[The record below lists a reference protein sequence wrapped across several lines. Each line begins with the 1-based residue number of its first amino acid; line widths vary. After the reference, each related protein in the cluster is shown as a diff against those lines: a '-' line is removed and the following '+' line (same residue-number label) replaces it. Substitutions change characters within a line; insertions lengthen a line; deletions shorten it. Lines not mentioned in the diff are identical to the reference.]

1 MPRTTIDID
10 PSVLRELRERSR
22 RAGKS
27 MGRVASE
34 ILARGL
40 SEADAQDG
48 DRPFRWKTWDMGKPL
63 VDLED
68 KEAVW
73 KILDAE

>member
-1 MPRTTIDID
+1 
-10 PSVLRELRERSR
+10 
-22 RAGKS
+22 